1 VHTLAQSSQET
12 LSSNSIRFWSE
23 DNPVKA
29 SNGSEGDRFAWY
41 NKRGKVTPVQ
51 VPPWERRK
59 QFEAENLQVAISGTL
74 LRILWGECGVSKHS
88 HIVLQGDELI
98 VICPQL
104 LGHRSSS
111 FTPIR

>member
-1 VHTLAQSSQET
+1 
-12 LSSNSIRFWSE
+12 
-23 DNPVKA
+23 
-29 SNGSEGDRFAWY
+29 
-41 NKRGKVTPVQ
+41 

-59 QFEAENLQVAISGTL
+59 QFEAENLQAAVSGTL

-104 LGHRSSS
+104 LGHPFKFLHADPLIGAKVRVSGAGGRYPSALC
-111 FTPIR
+111 RRCVL